1 MRVRVCVVN
10 ASSESFWLKNC
21 KKVVVGKFRRGRME
35 VNRRLFFDQNAT
47 IIVAS
52 SPTVRESV
60 CSGGNGSFQDRL
72 KASLRDGHVVDNLR
86 NVPIRNNQNDGQVSH
101 YLSSARLNV
110 IGFNEGKVKRKEE
123 VCEQMNQVRKRTLR
137 ELESSGKESS
147 HGTFDLASIERD
159 ETLLDVVF
167 REERNED
174 AVLHSRKAF
183 ENHYDGLQ
191 DSIRYH
197 NLNPSDYPVAVI
209 CVCSASE
216 PEPQNQLELMLRETM
231 QNAPCFVK
239 QRADVDVVR
248 HFVVLQDAKEGG
260 GEGNTSKLQPMDDN
274 EVEIFRAR
282 NETHERALMDVKRK
296 FSEQKVSALTIN
308 FSDSEFEKIVL
319 NAFMRRLTERV
330 IAPHMERL
338 LYGLNA
344 MIFNT
349 RKGFKNQF
357 KSFWGRNVVG
367 TSSSG
372 SGTTAVPIPPLA
384 NSSPSHSREGSDTNL
399 SAVGPSTTSYTV
411 SKQDVYSSQES
422 QIRKAADL
430 SLFLGDIDNAIA
442 SYKLVGS
449 DYKAEKNW
457 KSCAL
462 AYEASGIALTIKADD
477 IRKNSNSSGT
487 LASPMKSS
495 GSGSNLGSGGNDE
508 AMRKEADAAFEYALS
523 CYAKVKKQRDEYLT
537 AAAGGITPASLDVDS
552 FNYID
557 EMMVLCSIRRA
568 VSLIA
573 SGKFREAA
581 TTFAKEAA
589 NFGGIDDLQ
598 SALLLERA
606 SRNFLEIDAS
616 RTLTRKVPKSLPW
629 MRKHAFHAALAG
641 HGYARV
647 NARRAAARCYA
658 LSLASLG
665 YENTWHKCREHC
677 LFSLARLA
685 AHDGNNAD
693 AVRYFQ
699 RLLGSSDGRKNEFGS
714 NDRIHASRTETT
726 QRTYLREYLHVVS
739 SYLNGDKSSHISCDV
754 VSAPLPEV
762 DVSTVFVSFVNDED
776 QNSGV
781 IDKTRATPMTLP
793 TTPTDQNA
801 SLSSPGL
808 ERQMSN
814 GASPGFLKHTA
825 RSKIAFGDVSWKSI
839 EEKSGVVPN
848 LQGGANNASS
858 NWLDG
863 GSSKASKEQRSVTA
877 KDEVVFVTA
886 KLSNPLR
893 IPITLHN
900 VSLEWEFSDQ
910 SDIKDVT
917 NDAVACETIA
927 LLELQPNEKSEIT
940 LRVTPKKP
948 GVLRVV
954 GLKWT
959 LENTALGKATFDIKA
974 PLSRRD
980 TAKEKATK
988 VRKIWVR
995 DIPEESRLVFD
1006 IVDTVPRLEA
1016 SFESS
1021 EGSLANASSAVALDG
1036 SISKVNVIIR
1046 NVSDATARHVRI
1058 RLPSN
1063 AFTPCENDMHR
1074 VVSNNSKQYGNVF
1087 AVSDSIQPKEHVCI
1101 SCWFHPARLS
1111 PKDFEALDS
1120 ALLSSEGAN
1129 DPYFDDDD
1137 DNDDNNDTEN
1147 SNNARMMNSG
1157 NATTQE
1163 SRALVCYQPEPP
1175 APKLLR
1181 YRLAKLSKRYVTKRS
1196 IMLTMKVVPSP
1207 SSVNES
1213 ICTLRAINCSSTQTF
1228 ELTSIFAARRKT
1240 TTTSLS
1246 PREAEDPA
1254 VEFLKTTKLF
1264 SNACFR
1270 GDGKLLNPGKT
1281 IDVTFKLS
1289 RGDINTNGD
1298 SNGNDKKDL
1307 ILDGEEDKSEEY
1319 KSISRTLCAPTSRK
1333 MCVSLQWKTHSA
1345 GVGDGAFNG
1354 SSRCFATD
1362 IWKNSND
1369 SPAEMDEDENAVATN
1384 FEFYSQTSVSAAA
1397 KISDAKTF
1405 PNGVVSLPSPQKTK
1419 IVPITITCFNGSR
1432 ERVDVTFD
1440 ATDMNEDEENNS
1452 ARNAWTTA
1460 TDIASSLT
1468 RLDINKEQEDSNN
1481 NSTTQ
1486 QQQQQHLKKVLLRE
1500 KGTLSP
1506 FVWIRET
1513 RKTIRRVPPGASVTF
1528 DASLLV
1534 FKPGAFRVD
1543 NFKVHFVP
1551 SSSSKADDDIEDDI
1565 EDESIEDN
1573 ITHNARR
1580 LAPCAGF
1587 SLFVV
1592 G

>member
-1 MRVRVCVVN
+1 MH
-10 ASSESFWLKNC
+10 
-21 KKVVVGKFRRGRME
+21 
-35 VNRRLFFDQNAT
+35 VNRRFFDQNAT
-47 IIVAS
+47 IIVVS
-52 SPTVRESV
+52 SPTVRERV
-60 CSGGNGSFQDRL
+60 CSSDDASGGSFHERL
-72 KASLRDGHVVDNLR
+72 KKSLRDGRVIDNLR

-110 IGFNEGKVKRKEE
+110 IDFNEGKVKRKEE
-123 VCEQMNQVRKRTLR
+123 VNENVNQLRKRTLG
-137 ELESSGKESS
+137 ELESHGSGNES
-147 HGTFDLASIERD
+147 GAAYGTTFDLASIERD
-159 ETLLDVVF
+159 ETLLDIVF
-167 REERNED
+167 REEHAED
-174 AVLHSRKAF
+174 AVLHSRRAF
-183 ENHYDGLQ
+183 ENHYEGLQ

-216 PEPQNQLELMLRETM
+216 PEPQNQLELMMRETM
-231 QNAPCFVK
+231 QYAPSFLK
-239 QRADVDVVR
+239 QRADADVVR
-248 HFVVLQDAKEGG
+248 HFIVLQDAKEGG
-260 GEGNTSKLQPMDDN
+260 GEGNTNKTEPIDDN
-274 EVEIFRAR
+274 EIEIFRAR

-296 FSEQKVSALTIN
+296 FAEQKVSALTIN
-308 FSDSEFEKIVL
+308 FSDNEYEKMVL

-372 SGTTAVPIPPLA
+372 SGTTSVPIPPLT
-384 NSSPSHSREGSDTNL
+384 NSSPSQSREGSDSNL
-399 SAVGPSTTSYTV
+399 SNAGTSATSYMV

-462 AYEASGIALTIKADD
+462 AYEATGIALIIKADD
-477 IRKNSNSSGT
+477 IRKSSKSSGT
-487 LASPMKSS
+487 LTSPLKSS
-495 GSGSNLGSGGNDE
+495 GSGSNLGLGGNDE
-508 AMRKEADAAFEYALS
+508 AMRREADAAFEYALS
-523 CYAKVKKQRDEYLT
+523 CYAKVKKQRDEYLA
-537 AAAGGITPASLDVDS
+537 AAAGGLAPASLDVDA

-568 VSLIA
+568 VSLVA

-589 NFGGIDDLQ
+589 NFSGIDDLQ

-629 MRKHAFHAALAG
+629 LRKHAFHAALAG

-665 YENTWHKCREHC
+665 YHNTWHKCREHC

-685 AHDGNNAD
+685 AHDGNKKD

-699 RLLGSSDGRKNEFGS
+699 RLLGSSDGRKSEFGS

-726 QRTYLREYLHVVS
+726 QRTYLKEYLHVVS
-739 SYLNGDKSSHISCDV
+739 CYLNEGKSSVSSDV

-762 DVSTVFVSFVNDED
+762 DVSTVFVSFVNDEEYSTGIVD
-776 QNSGV
+776 R
-781 IDKTRATPMTLP
+781 TRTTPMTA
-793 TTPTDQNA
+793 TTSPSDQNA
-801 SLSSPGL
+801 SFSSPVL
-808 ERQMSN
+808 ERQLSN
-814 GASPGFLKHTA
+814 GASPGFVKQAA

-848 LQGGANNASS
+848 LQGGVNNRSS
-858 NWLDG
+858 NWLEG
-863 GSSKASKEQRSVTA
+863 GSMKISKEQRSVTA
-877 KDEVVFVTA
+877 KDEVISVTA

-900 VSLEWEFSDQ
+900 VSLEWEFTDRSDV
-910 SDIKDVT
+910 KDVT
-917 NDAVACETIA
+917 NDAVACETISH
-927 LLELQPNEKSEIT
+927 LEMQPNEKSEIT

-954 GLKWT
+954 GIKWT

-1021 EGSLANASSAVALDG
+1021 DGSSPDPSLAVAFDG
-1036 SISKVNVIIR
+1036 SISKVEVIIR
-1046 NVSDATARHVRI
+1046 NVSDATARHIRI

-1063 AFTPCENDMHR
+1063 AFTPCESDVLR
-1074 VVSNNSKQYGNVF
+1074 VEGNTNKQYGNVF
-1087 AVSDSIQPKEHVCI
+1087 VVRDSLQPKEHVRI
-1101 SCWFHPARLS
+1101 SCWFHPACLS

-1120 ALLSSEGAN
+1120 AMLSSESTN
-1129 DPYFDDDD
+1129 DPYFDEGE
-1137 DNDDNNDTEN
+1137 DN
-1147 SNNARMMNSG
+1147 AHRMMNSA
-1157 NATTQE
+1157 NTTTQE
-1163 SRALVCYQPEPP
+1163 SRAMICYQPEPP

-1181 YRLAKLSKRYVTKRS
+1181 YRLAKLSKRYMTKRS
-1196 IMLTMKVVPSP
+1196 IMLTMKVVPSL
-1207 SSVNES
+1207 SSVEES
-1213 ICTLRAINCSSTQTF
+1213 ICTLRAINCSNTQTF
-1228 ELTSIFAARRKT
+1228 ELNSIFAARR
-1240 TTTSLS
+1240 
-1246 PREAEDPA
+1246 REEET
-1254 VEFLKTTKLF
+1254 VEFLKTKKLF
-1264 SNACFR
+1264 SSACFQ
-1270 GDGKLLNPGKT
+1270 GDGKLLKPGKT

-1289 RGDINTNGD
+1289 RGDSD
-1298 SNGNDKKDL
+1298 GNDSVLTLDGKKD
-1307 ILDGEEDKSEEY
+1307 ESEEY
-1319 KSISRTLCAPTSRK
+1319 ASISRALCAPTLRK
-1333 MCVSLQWKTHSA
+1333 MCVSLQWKTQTA
-1345 GVGDGAFNG
+1345 GVGDKAFYG
-1354 SSRCFATD
+1354 SSRCLASD
-1362 IWKNSND
+1362 IWRGSNA
-1369 SPAEMDEDENAVATN
+1369 SPIFKKVGTDEDEDVAIN
-1384 FEFYSQTSVSAAA
+1384 SQTSISAVAR
-1397 KISDAKTF
+1397 ISDAKTF
-1405 PNGVVSLPSPQKTK
+1405 PNGVVSLSQSTKT
-1419 IVPITITCFNGSR
+1419 IVPVTITCFNASHR
-1432 ERVDVTFD
+1432 EHVDVTFD
-1440 ATDMNEDEENNS
+1440 ATDITKDEKNNL
-1452 ARNAWTTA
+1452 ARKEWTTTA
-1460 TDIASSLT
+1460 TDITSSLT
-1468 RLDINKEQEDSNN
+1468 QLDINKEEDGNN
-1481 NSTTQ
+1481 NSTGQRT
-1486 QQQQQHLKKVLLRE
+1486 KKEILLRE
-1500 KGTLSP
+1500 RSSLSP
-1506 FVWIRET
+1506 FAWVRET
-1513 RKTIRRVPPGASVTF
+1513 RKTIRRVPPGATVDF

-1534 FKPGAFRVD
+1534 FKPGAFHVD
-1543 NFKVHFVP
+1543 NFKVYFAP
-1551 SSSSKADDDIEDDI
+1551 SSLKETDADEA
-1565 EDESIEDN
+1565 DEEEEKSN
-1573 ITHNARR
+1573 SQR
-1580 LAPCAGF
+1580 LASSAGF

-1592 G
+1592 

>member
-1 MRVRVCVVN
+1 MR
-10 ASSESFWLKNC
+10 L
-21 KKVVVGKFRRGRME
+21 
-35 VNRRLFFDQNAT
+35 NRRFFDQNAT
-47 IIVAS
+47 VIVVS
-52 SPTVRESV
+52 SPTVEDKV
-60 CSGGNGSFQDRL
+60 CKDVPFHDRL
-72 KASLRDGHVVDNLR
+72 KSSLKNGHVIENLK
-86 NVPIRNNQNDGQVSH
+86 NIPIRNNQNDGQVLH
-101 YLSSARLNV
+101 YLSRARLNL
-110 IGFNEGKVKRKEE
+110 IGFNEGKVRRKEE
-123 VCEQMNQVRKRTLR
+123 VNERMNALRSRTLE
-137 ELESSGKESS
+137 ELESNNDESRYD
-147 HGTFDLASIERD
+147 TFDLASISRD
-159 ETLLDVVF
+159 ETLLDIVF
-167 REERNED
+167 REENTED
-174 AVLHSRKAF
+174 AVLHSRRAF

-197 NLNPSDYPVAVI
+197 GLNPSDYPVAVI

-239 QRADVDVVR
+239 QRADVDIVR
-248 HFVVLQDAKEGG
+248 HFVVLQDVKEGG
-260 GEGNTSKLQPMDDN
+260 AEGNKSKMESIDDN

-308 FSDSEFEKIVL
+308 FSDSEFEKMIL
-319 NAFMRRLTERV
+319 NAFIRRLTERV

-367 TSSSG
+367 TSSG
-372 SGTTAVPIPPLA
+372 SGMTTVPIPPLA
-384 NSSPSHSREGSDTNL
+384 SGSPTHSRENSESNISNAG
-399 SAVGPSTTSYTV
+399 ASTASYTV

-462 AYEASGIALTIKADD
+462 AYEATGIALTIKADD
-477 IRKNSNSSGT
+477 IRKSSSSNSET
-487 LASPMKSS
+487 LTSPMKSS
-495 GSGSNLGSGGNDE
+495 SSGNNLGSGGNDE
-508 AMRKEADAAFEYALS
+508 AMRKEADAAFEYAIS
-523 CYAKVKKQRDEYLT
+523 CYAKVKKQRDEYLAT
-537 AAAGGITPASLDVDS
+537 VGGTPTSLDVDA

-568 VSLIA
+568 VSLVA
-573 SGKFREAA
+573 SGKFRDAA

-606 SRNFLEIDAS
+606 SRNFLETDAS

-629 MRKHAFHAALAG
+629 LRKHAFHAALAG

-647 NARRAAARCYA
+647 NARRAASRCYA
-658 LSLASLG
+658 LSLVSLG
-665 YENTWHKCREHC
+665 HENTWHKCREHC

-699 RLLGSSDGRKNEFGS
+699 RLLGISDNGKSNFGN

-739 SYLNGDKSSHISCDV
+739 RYENEVKSFPSSNV
-754 VSAPLPEV
+754 VSSPLPEV
-762 DVSTVFVSFVNDED
+762 DVSTVFVSFVNDEEHSVGD
-776 QNSGV
+776 
-781 IDKTRATPMTLP
+781 IDKTRTMP
-793 TTPTDQNA
+793 TTDQNA
-801 SLSSPGL
+801 LLSSPGL

-814 GASPGFLKHTA
+814 GASPGFVKHAA

-839 EEKSGVVPN
+839 EEKSGLVPN
-848 LQGGANNASS
+848 LQDGANNGSS

-863 GSSKASKEQRSVTA
+863 GSSTNKSSKEQRSVTA
-877 KDEVVFVTA
+877 KDEVISITA

-893 IPITLHN
+893 IPITMHN
-900 VSLEWEFSDQ
+900 VSLEWEFTDQ
-910 SDIKDVT
+910 SDVKDVT
-917 NDAVACETIA
+917 NNAVACETISQ
-927 LLELQPNEKSEIT
+927 LEMQPNEKSEIT
-940 LRVTPKKP
+940 LRAMPKNP
-948 GVLRVV
+948 GVLRVI
-954 GLKWT
+954 GIKWR
-959 LENTALGKATFDIKA
+959 LENTAVGKATFDIKA

-980 TAKEKATK
+980 TAREKATK

-1021 EGSLANASSAVALDG
+1021 DGSFADASSAVVLDG
-1036 SISKVNVIIR
+1036 SISKVNVAIR

-1063 AFTPCENDMHR
+1063 AFTPCESEVHR
-1074 VVSNNSKQYGNVF
+1074 IESNNQYGNVF
-1087 AVSDSIQPKEHVCI
+1087 AVRDSIQPKEQVCI

-1120 ALLSSEGAN
+1120 AMLSSDGTN

-1137 DNDDNNDTEN
+1137 DDDDE
-1147 SNNARMMNSG
+1147 SNARMMNSS

-1163 SRALVCYQPEPP
+1163 SRGMLCYQPEPP

-1181 YRLAKLSKRYVTKRS
+1181 YRMAKLSKRYVTKRS
-1196 IMLTMKVVPSP
+1196 IMLSMKVVPSP
-1207 SSVNES
+1207 SSVDES
-1213 ICTLRAINCSSTQTF
+1213 ICTLKAINCSSTQTF
-1228 ELTSIFAARRKT
+1228 ELTSIFAARRNPNP
-1240 TTTSLS
+1240 
-1246 PREAEDPA
+1246 PREEEA

-1264 SNACFR
+1264 SSACFE
-1270 GDGKLLNPGKT
+1270 GDGKLLKPGKT

-1289 RGDINTNGD
+1289 RDVDTSGDVTND
-1298 SNGNDKKDL
+1298 AVL
-1307 ILDGEEDKSEEY
+1307 TLDGKEDKSEEY
-1319 KSISRTLCAPTSRK
+1319 RRMSRMLCAPTSRK
-1333 MCVSLQWKTHSA
+1333 MCVSLQWKNIVT
-1345 GVGDGAFNG
+1345 GVGDKALRG
-1354 SSRCFATD
+1354 SSRCFAND
-1362 IWKNSND
+1362 IWFQGSFALKEVD
-1369 SPAEMDEDENAVATN
+1369 ADEDSDARIAAAAAATTTPTPTTTSASATGI
-1384 FEFYSQTSVSAAA
+1384 EYSQTRVLVAA

-1405 PNGVVSLPSPQKTK
+1405 PNGVVSLSSESGVV
-1419 IVPITITCFNGSR
+1419 VPVKITCFNGSR

-1440 ATDMNEDEENNS
+1440 ATDMNKDEEHMS
-1452 ARNAWTTA
+1452 ESMMGKEWTTST
-1460 TDIASSLT
+1460 TDITSSLT
-1468 RLDINKEQEDSNN
+1468 QLDINKEGDGSNTSQQSKNAILLDS
-1481 NSTTQ
+1481 SK
-1486 QQQQQHLKKVLLRE
+1486 HS
-1500 KGTLSP
+1500 LSP
-1506 FVWIRET
+1506 YAWIRDT
-1513 RKTIRRVPPGASVTF
+1513 RQTIRRVPPGTSVVF

-1534 FKPGAFRVD
+1534 FKPGAYHVD
-1543 NFKVHFVP
+1543 NFKVYFTP
-1551 SSSSKADDDIEDDI
+1551 SSLKEG
-1565 EDESIEDN
+1565 DEGCSIEDK
-1573 ITHNARR
+1573 TVKTRR
-1580 LAPCAGF
+1580 LAPRAGF
-1587 SLFVV
+1587 SVFVA
-1592 G
+1592 